1 MSRAEVAVYIDALNA
16 EASEGGNGSAWTIAR
31 LSEALVVRA
40 GTAGRA
46 WLAEGS
52 GRSAGRKSAGRDT
65 RPARA
70 ILEIRLTASRA
81 CPAQLSRPGSRR
93 KSARYR

>member
-40 GTAGRA
+40 GTADEPG
-46 WLAEGS
+46 WLKGLT
-52 GRSAGRKSAGRDT
+52 D
-65 RPARA
+65 PQVARA
-70 ILEIRLTASRA
+70 LAAIHDRLERSWRFA
-81 CPAQLSRPGSRR
+81 
-93 KSARYR
+93 